1 MANPIGDRP
10 KGRGT
15 PLAPPNRF
23 EAVRVEDDFEQLE
36 SLDSGGNSPRAA
48 KTEFLPDHTK
58 TIICENDSPDI
69 PFRYSINPYRGC
81 EHGCAYCYARPYHEL
96 LGMNAGLDFETKI
109 LVKQDGAKLLRR
121 ELARP
126 SWRGEPI
133 TISGVTDCYQP
144 AERRF
149 GVTRGLLEVLSEAR
163 QATGL
168 ITKNALI
175 LRDLDLLAAM
185 AERNLVQAAISLT
198 TLDAELGRVLEPR
211 TSSPE
216 ARLRA
221 ISELSAAGVH
231 VRVMTAPLIP
241 GLNDQ
246 ELPELLSAA
255 RDAGAQSASFTLLRL
270 PLAVAPVFLDW
281 LDAHRPLLRS
291 KVEALVREA
300 RDGKLNTSRFGN
312 RMRGEGVYAEGVRN
326 TFKVFCRKLGYG
338 EPVPLDTS
346 QFCPPMV
353 DGQLRLF

>member
-1 MANPIGDRP
+1 MAMLPADRP
-10 KGRGT
+10 KGRGSA
-15 PLAPPNRF
+15 LAPPNRF
-23 EAVRVEDDFEQLE
+23 ERVHLENDFEQLDV
-36 SLDSGGNSPRAA
+36 LDEGDRSPKAS
-48 KTEFLPDHTK
+48 KSEFLPDHTRSV
-58 TIICENDSPDI
+58 ICENDSPDI

-109 LVKQDGAKLLRR
+109 LVKHDAANLLRR
-121 ELARP
+121 ELAHP
-126 SWRGEPI
+126 AWRGEPI

-149 GVTRGLLEVLSEAR
+149 RITRSLLEVLSEAR

-175 LRDLDLLAAM
+175 VCDLDLLAPM
-185 AERNLVQAAISLT
+185 GERNLVQAAVSLT

-211 TSSPE
+211 TSSPA

-221 ISELSAAGVH
+221 IGQLSAAGVH

-246 ELPELLSAA
+246 ELPELLAA
-255 RDAGAQSASFTLLRL
+255 AKEAGAQSAGYTLLRL

-281 LDAHRPLLRS
+281 LDVHRPLLKR
-291 KVEALVREA
+291 KVESLVRDA
-300 RDGKLNTSRFGN
+300 RDGKLNTSQFGK
-312 RMRGEGVYAEGVRN
+312 RMRGEGAYAEGIRN
-326 TFKVFCRKLGYG
+326 TFKVFCRKLGFG
-338 EPVPLDTS
+338 ESAPLDTT
-346 QFCPPMV
+346 QFRPPVV